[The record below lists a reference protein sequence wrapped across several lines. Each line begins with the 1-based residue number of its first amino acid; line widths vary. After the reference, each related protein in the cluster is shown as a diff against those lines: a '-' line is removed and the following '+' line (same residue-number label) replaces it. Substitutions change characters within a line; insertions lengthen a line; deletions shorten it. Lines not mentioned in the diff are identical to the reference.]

1 MFNNNLNITLG
12 NTEINQTQMTG
23 LNQILNTNT
32 SYFST
37 SGTSGIT
44 ILQTGAYYVECGFQ
58 FELNPGYSQSNG
70 GFFKL
75 VATTNTNAYYS
86 FARSRIE
93 NTNSHFGSTK
103 LYFGGIIPGNT
114 TLTVY
119 GFKINTSN
127 VITVTSGNIFISRI
141 TP

>member
-1 MFNNNLNITLG
+1 MWNDSLSITLG
-12 NTEINQTQMTG
+12 QTEINQTQITG
-23 LNQILNTNT
+23 LSNTLNTNT
-32 SYFST
+32 GHFAT
-37 SGTSGIT
+37 SGTSGVT
-44 ILQTGAYYVECGFQ
+44 ILQTGAYYIECGFQ
-58 FELNPGYSQSNG
+58 FALSPGYSQSNG

-75 VATTNTNAYYS
+75 VATTNTNVYYS

-119 GFKINTSN
+119 GFKINNNN